1 MRRYLLPC
9 ILLLT
14 DIVIMFGSS
23 WLAVLIRFAMNEPQY
38 PYYMAAIMANLPL
51 FIIIHLLFFYQFKL
65 YHRAWRYAGTRELIA
80 IALANLCGIV
90 VSYLVINNVFQLPY
104 LPTGAC
110 PGAFLFPVSCLMCYS
125 SGPAVCLCAGLP
137 PIPKKRLY
145 ERAKPCGS

>member
-104 LPTGAC
+104 FANRSMSRGI
-110 PGAFLFPVSCLMCYS
+110 FVSCFVFDVLFIGASRMFVRW
-125 SGPAVCLCAGLP
+125 A
-137 PIPKKRLY
+137 
-145 ERAKPCGS
+145 ENN